1 MVAVSIPE
9 QLSSWFVL
17 NARKLPWRKSRVTAW
32 QILVSEI
39 MLQQTPAARVAPQW
53 EAWIKRWPDA
63 PSLAVASTADV
74 LRQWDK
80 LGYPNR
86 ALRLRETA
94 TIVTRDFG
102 GKLPKDEVQLR
113 ALPGIGE
120 YTAAAILAFAYK
132 KRSLVLDTNVRRVL
146 ARVFTGI
153 ELATG
158 SISSVERELAD
169 RITPSD
175 DKDAA
180 LWSAAVMEFGALV
193 CTARNPECD
202 VCLIR
207 NSCSWRKNGYPLLE
221 KRPATQK
228 FVGTDRQVRGK
239 LMAVLR
245 DAKSTV
251 AKSELDAVW
260 ADANQRER
268 ALDSLVADGLVDVTR
283 AGRYRL
289 PK

>member
-9 QLSSWFVL
+9 QLTSWFTL
-17 NARKLPWRKSRVTAW
+17 NARNLPWRRNRVTAW

-63 PSLAVASTADV
+63 QTLAAASPADV

-94 TIVTRDFG
+94 IIVSRDFN
-102 GKLPKDEVQLR
+102 GKLPTSESELR

-132 KRSLVLDTNVRRVL
+132 KRSFVLDTNVRRVI
-146 ARVFTGI
+146 ARVFTGA

-158 SISSVERELAD
+158 SISSIERELAD
-169 RITPSD
+169 RITPID
-175 DKDAA
+175 DKDAS

-193 CTARNPECD
+193 CTARNPACNECLVRD
-202 VCLIR
+202 SCAWR
-207 NSCSWRKNGYPLLE
+207 NNGYPLAE

-245 DAKSTV
+245 DAQSSV
-251 AKSELDAVW
+251 AKSTLDAVW
-260 ADANQRER
+260 ADSQQRER
-268 ALDSLVADGLVDVTR
+268 ALDSLVTDGLVDVTR

-289 PK
+289 PN